1 MHRLLRLVA
10 PLITLRHWQRWSHPP
25 LFLPFYHLV
34 SDENPSHVRHLYPVR
49 TVRQFRDDLD
59 FFLQNYRPVPLSAL
73 WDEAENRSAAHTAKP
88 PMHLSFDDGLREC
101 HEVVM
106 PILLEKGVPAT
117 FFLNPSFVDNRDL
130 MFRYKASLL
139 REKVWHADEVCHA
152 SPPADPLSVTYAQR
166 HLLDEMA
173 ASAGIDFA
181 AFLEK
186 QRPYLSTEQIRAMQ
200 GRGFTFGAHS
210 MDHPLYRQL
219 PLEEQLSQTLESLR
233 CAHEQ
238 FGAAPGVFAFP
249 FTDDGVERVF
259 FKKIHDALGMPL
271 RSFGSAGL
279 KFDTVPSH
287 LQRVPMEKTNLPA
300 RSVVPAEYAA
310 FLLKKMLG
318 RHRVPRS

>member
-10 PLITLRHWQRWSHPP
+10 PLVSLRHWQRWGRPP
-25 LFLPFYHLV
+25 VFLPFYHLV

-49 TVRQFRDDLD
+49 SVRQFRDDLD
-59 FFLQNYRPVPLSAL
+59 FFLKNYRPVPLSAL
-73 WDEAENRSAAHTAKP
+73 RDEAENRSTAHAAKP

-101 HEVVM
+101 HDVVM

-139 REKVWHADEVCHA
+139 REAGVNA
-152 SPPADPLSVTYAQR
+152 PTDPLTVTYPQR

-173 ASAGIDFA
+173 ATAGIDFA

-186 QRPYLSTEQIRAMQ
+186 QRPYLSAEQIRAMQ
-200 GRGFTFGAHS
+200 SRGFTFGAHS
-210 MDHPLYRQL
+210 MDHPTYRQL
-219 PLEEQLSQTLESLR
+219 PLDEQLSQTLDSLR
-233 CAHEQ
+233 CAQEQ
-238 FGAAPGVFAFP
+238 FGAAPDVFAFP
-249 FTDDGVERVF
+249 FTDDGVECVF
-259 FKKIHDALGMPL
+259 FQKIHDALGVPL

-279 KFDTVPSH
+279 KFDTLPTH

-318 RHRVPRS
+318 QHRVPRL